1 MINLCFLAEEVR
13 VELLELLDT
22 CLDSDKQQFV
32 PQMSTVAAM
41 LARVATDTNP
51 EMKQKV
57 ASFAGSL
64 CRELPNSAG
73 VHMKNV
79 IVGLTANLAH

>member
-1 MINLCFLAEEVR
+1 
-13 VELLELLDT
+13 
-22 CLDSDKQQFV
+22 
-32 PQMSTVAAM
+32 MSTVAAM

-57 ASFAGSL
+57 ASFSGSL
-64 CRELPNSAG
+64 CRELPNQAG